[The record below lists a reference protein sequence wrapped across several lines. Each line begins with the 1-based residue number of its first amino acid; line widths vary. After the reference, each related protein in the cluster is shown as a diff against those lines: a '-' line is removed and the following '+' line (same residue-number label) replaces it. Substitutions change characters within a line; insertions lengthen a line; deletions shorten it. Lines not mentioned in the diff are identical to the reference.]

1 MAKIPSAGQG
11 APGFSLPGVRLAAG
25 RAERREYS
33 LSEHRGRPLVLA
45 FYPGDDTAVCTRQ
58 LCSYSS
64 GLDRIAA
71 LNAAVWGISPQSVE
85 SHEAFAR
92 KHGLAMPLLAD
103 CDLSVAEAYGVSL
116 TDKGLRRA
124 VFLLD
129 AHGTV
134 RWRHVAMLG
143 LTYRRVDTLTEQ
155 LRMLEHAH

>member
-1 MAKIPSAGQG
+1 VAKIPSVGQG

-25 RAERREYS
+25 RPERREYS

-58 LCSYSS
+58 LCAYSS
-64 GLDRIAA
+64 GIDRFTA
-71 LNAAVWGISPQSVE
+71 LGAAVWGISPQSVD
-85 SHEAFAR
+85 SHEDFAR

-103 CDLSVAEAYGVSL
+103 ADLSVAEAYGVAVAG
-116 TDKGLRRA
+116 KGLRRA

-134 RWRHVAMLG
+134 RWRHVAVLG

-155 LRMLEHAH
+155 LRMLEHAR

>member
-1 MAKIPSAGQG
+1 MAKIPSVGQG

-25 RAERREYS
+25 RPERREYS

-45 FYPGDDTAVCTRQ
+45 FYPADDTAVCTRQ
-58 LCSYSS
+58 LCAYSS
-64 GLDRIAA
+64 GLDRFTA
-71 LNAAVWGISPQSVE
+71 LGAAVWGVSPQSLD

-92 KHGLAMPLLAD
+92 KHNLAMPLLAD
-103 CDLSVAEAYGVSL
+103 NDLSVAESYGVAL
-116 TDKGLRRA
+116 AGKGLRRA

-134 RWRHVAMLG
+134 RWRHVAVLG

-155 LRMLEHAH
+155 LRMLEFAH

>member
-1 MAKIPSAGQG
+1 MAKIPTVGQG
-11 APGFSLPGVRLAAG
+11 APGFSLPGIRLAAG

-58 LCSYSS
+58 LSCYSA

-71 LNAAVWGISPQSVE
+71 LGAAVWGISPQDVE

-92 KHGLAMPLLAD
+92 KHTLALPLLAD
-103 CDLSVAEAYGVSL
+103 TALTVADAYGIAVAG
-116 TDKGLRRA
+116 KGLRRA

-134 RWRHVAMLG
+134 RWRHVAVLG
-143 LTYRRVDTLTEQ
+143 LMYRRVDTLTEQ
-155 LRMLEHAH
+155 LRMLQHAR